1 MGIISV
7 IGSLNMD
14 LVVRAKRIPKGG
26 ETIPGIDLQLIP
38 GGKGANQAIAS
49 SRFGA
54 ETSMIGC
61 VGKDSFGSILLE
73 SLKNSGVSTRN
84 IKYID
89 ESATGTAT
97 IIVEENGENRIIVV
111 PGANGLVSPEYVDS
125 VWAEISHSSIVL
137 LQHEIPLNTISIIV
151 ERASSKGIA
160 VILNPA
166 PYYPISDN
174 ILSLLDVIILNVTE
188 GSAFSGVSIS
198 NKETAFEAARK
209 ILVKGVKIV
218 VVTLGSQGSVLVSH
232 EEEIFQPAFKVQTV
246 DTTAAGDTFVGVYA
260 ASVLDCKS
268 KKEALLYATA
278 AAGLTV
284 TKKGAQPSIPKYKEV
299 FEFINNQN

>member
-14 LVVRAKRIPKGG
+14 LVVSAERIPNSG
-26 ETIPGIDLQLIP
+26 ETIAGIDFQLIP

-54 ETSMIGC
+54 ETSMVGC

-73 SLKNSGVSTRN
+73 SLKNSSVSTKN
-84 IKYID
+84 IKCID
-89 ESATGTAT
+89 EISTGTAT
-97 IIVEENGENRIIVV
+97 IIVEKNGENRIIVV

-125 VWAEISHSSIVL
+125 VWTEISRSSIIL
-137 LQHEIPLNTISIIV
+137 LQHEIPIDTISIIV
-151 ERASSKGIA
+151 GRAASKGIT

-174 ILSLLDVIILNVTE
+174 ILSLIDVIILNETE
-188 GSAFSGVSIS
+188 GSALSGLSIS
-198 NKETAFEAARK
+198 NKETAIEAARK
-209 ILVKGVKIV
+209 MLDKGVRLVIL
-218 VVTLGSQGSVLVSH
+218 TLGNQGSVLVSH
-232 EEEIFQPAFKVQTV
+232 EEEIFQPAFKVQPV

-284 TKKGAQPSIPKYKEV
+284 TKKGAQPSIPTYKEV